1 MMTRDVAQDENEN
14 GLFAQMYKAFQE
26 VIFMNQRTSLHTFGD
41 MWKYIFIWSFCSA
54 VFVHMTA
61 ALIAFGTLRKHKFGR
76 LFSILILFMGVV
88 MSPVTSSISSAAIA
102 FVHNAGNLSMSPIY
116 AIIYGVGQTILAAC
130 IGFTRILATL

>member
-1 MMTRDVAQDENEN
+1 MATRMDDPDET
-14 GLFAQMYKAFQE
+14 GSVFGQMYKAFQE
-26 VIFMNQRTSLHTFGD
+26 VIFLTQRTSLHTFGD

-54 VFVHMTA
+54 VFVHMIA

-76 LFSILILFMGVV
+76 LFSILILFVGVI
-88 MSPVTSSISSAAIA
+88 MTPITSSISSAAIA
-102 FVHNAGNLSMSPIY
+102 FVHDAGKLSMSPIY